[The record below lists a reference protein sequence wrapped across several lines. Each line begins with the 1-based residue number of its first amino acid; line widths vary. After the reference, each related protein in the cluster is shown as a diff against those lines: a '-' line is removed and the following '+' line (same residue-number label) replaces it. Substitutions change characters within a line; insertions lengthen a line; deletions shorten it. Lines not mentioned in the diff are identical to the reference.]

1 MSTITTR
8 IAAASIATS
17 IAFLTAGAASGHAA
31 QFDGKR
37 LKSGSVSAGK
47 MRKDT
52 LTGIQ
57 IRESTLGLV
66 PIASLAKLAEVAKS
80 AQEATHAASA
90 DTAKNADHAKS
101 ADTAKSADSAK
112 TADTA
117 TSAKSAD
124 DAKKLNGRDQTAF
137 LSNATRT
144 VTADAAAVPG
154 PAGGIGSIVTASCA
168 AEEKAI
174 GGGGGWMIPVSE
186 VPTVADAQV
195 NASVPVVTNGELTGW
210 QVYGRN
216 FAGAGVNRFLRAY
229 VICVPKSA

>member
-37 LKSGSVSAGK
+37 LKTGSVSAGK

-101 ADTAKSADSAK
+101 ADTAKSADSA
-112 TADTA
+112 
-117 TSAKSAD
+117 TSAKTAD

-137 LSNATRT
+137 LSQQHPHGDGRRRPASWARPAARRAT
-144 VTADAAAVPG
+144 
-154 PAGGIGSIVTASCA
+154 
-168 AEEKAI
+168 
-174 GGGGGWMIPVSE
+174 
-186 VPTVADAQV
+186 
-195 NASVPVVTNGELTGW
+195 
-210 QVYGRN
+210 
-216 FAGAGVNRFLRAY
+216 
-229 VICVPKSA
+229 